1 MVQASNNFT
10 ITGRLTKKP
19 EVKKTQNGKSYTY
32 PTIAIQ
38 GIKKDDVQYV
48 SFILWDK
55 LADNIAK
62 YCDKGDMISVLG
74 SISFVRKSAEDQ
86 GYIQLTGDAVTFLSK
101 AQKKEQ
107 VQPTTQ
113 PTYEPANE
121 PFVPAQQTVTAPAQ
135 DIFAPFN

>member
-38 GIKKDDVQYV
+38 GVKKDDVQYI

-74 SISFVRKSAEDQ
+74 SISFVRKNENEP
-86 GYIQLTGDAVTFLSK
+86 GYNQLTGDAVTFLSK
-101 AQKKEQ
+101 AQHKTEEPKKVDAPVEPSQ
-107 VQPTTQ
+107 DHFVQPSSL
-113 PTYEPANE
+113 
-121 PFVPAQQTVTAPAQ
+121 
-135 DIFAPFN
+135 DIFAPFG